1 MYLTNYSGMLDP
13 ISPFSDF
20 ESAAHSVL
28 SYLHQQFGFQLWMV
42 TRTQGEDWIMLQV
55 EDHGY
60 GVKEGDVFCWSDS
73 FCSRMVKG
81 EGPRLAPCVTTVPA
95 YREAPIGQ
103 QVSIGAYVGIPIVLS
118 DGSLFGTLCAIDPD
132 PQSEAIQGEFPT
144 LELLAKLL
152 STILENELKYN
163 QQARHLERLE
173 VEAMNDVLTQVYN
186 RRGWENLLAA
196 EEKRCQRYG
205 HPAGV
210 ICIDL
215 DNLKPINDSQGH
227 AVGDQLIYQAAQT
240 IHSAVR
246 EQDIIARIGGDEFMV
261 LGVEC
266 DATQIQSLAE
276 RVQSSLAEAKIS
288 ASIGCAARHPSK
300 GLAVAVE
307 EADQK
312 MYERKRT
319 KKSAPVTDYSHFK

>member
-1 MYLTNYSGMLDP
+1 MLDA
-13 ISPFSDF
+13 IGPFSDF
-20 ESAAHSVL
+20 DSAARSIL

-55 EDHGY
+55 EDQGY

-81 EGPRLAPCVTTVPA
+81 EGPYIAPCITTVPA

-103 QVSIGAYVGIPIVLS
+103 QISIGSYIGMPIVLS
-118 DGSLFGTLCAIDPD
+118 DGSVFGTLCAIDPD
-132 PQSEAIQGEFPT
+132 PQSEWIQGESPT

-163 QQARHLERLE
+163 QQARHLERVE
-173 VEAMNDVLTQVYN
+173 AEAMNDVLTQVYN
-186 RRGWENLLAA
+186 RRGWEKLLLA

-215 DNLKPINDSQGH
+215 DDLKPINDSRGH
-227 AVGDQLIYQAAQT
+227 AAGDQLIYQAAQT
-240 IHSAVR
+240 IDAAVR
-246 EQDIIARIGGDEFMV
+246 EQDIIARVGGDEFAV
-261 LGVEC
+261 LAIECNAVE
-266 DATQIQSLAE
+266 IQALAE
-276 RVQSSLAEAKIS
+276 RVQSSLAEADIS

-312 MYERKRT
+312 MYEHKRRQ
-319 KKSAPVTDYSHFK
+319 KSSSLSPELKCGW